1 MAVADDFHKT
11 VVVTGGSSGI
21 GRAIVIRMARDGYR
35 VAFLGTSEER
45 VRESL
50 TAARAAPHARVM
62 GRVCDLRSP
71 EAITGFFNEVRAE
84 FGDVGA
90 LINNAG
96 ISPKEDGVR
105 IASHAVS
112 RAAFE
117 DVLKVNLLAPLS
129 CTQQVLPAMMQRR
142 FGRIVMIGSI
152 AARALPRFAGS
163 AYVSSK
169 AGLAGLAR
177 SLASEYGRYNI
188 TTNVVSPGN
197 VATGMTGDSSSP
209 QNAASIERIPAG
221 RIGLPDDF
229 PSLIAYLC
237 SEQSGF
243 INGATID
250 VTGGEYVTP

>member
-1 MAVADDFHKT
+1 MDDDFRKT

-21 GRAIVIRMARDGYR
+21 GRAIALRMARGGFR
-35 VAFLGTSEER
+35 VAFVGTNEER

-50 TAARAAPHARVM
+50 AAARAAPHAQVM

-71 EAITGFFNEVRAE
+71 DAIAGFFDEVRVE
-84 FGDVGA
+84 FGDVGV

-96 ISPKEDGVR
+96 ISPKENGVR

-117 DVLKVNLLAPLS
+117 DVLNVNLLAPLS
-129 CTQQVLPAMMQRR
+129 CAQQVLPAMMQRR
-142 FGRIVMIGSI
+142 FGRIIMIGSI

-169 AGLAGLAR
+169 AALAGLAR
-177 SLASEYGRYNI
+177 SLASEYGRYDI

-197 VATGMTGDSSSP
+197 VATDMTGDPGSP
-209 QNAASIERIPAG
+209 QNMASIERIPAG

-229 PSLIAYLC
+229 PGLVAYLC
-237 SEQSGF
+237 SDQSSF